1 MVRKYY
7 NININKN
14 TIWKLGH
21 DEIMRKPTLA
31 IIVPCFNE
39 ELLIESTVNSLFE
52 VINSLIEKGKILD
65 DSYIYLIDDGSKD
78 KTWSIISDLHSK
90 NPLVKGVK
98 FTKNYGN
105 QKALMAG
112 LLGSRDIGCDCVV
125 SIDADLQQDQWA
137 IERFVDKY
145 REGYDIVSGIR
156 NDRATDSFFKKY
168 TALFFYKMMGLLG
181 AKIPPNHS
189 DYRLVSR
196 RALDIL
202 AKYPEKQLFLRGF
215 FHEIGLKTAYEY
227 FDVKPRMVGS
237 SKFNFLSLLGLALN
251 GITSFSIVPLRII
264 AVLGFVMALF
274 SFGLG
279 IEALYEK
286 IFLNSTP
293 KGWATQVTMLAFFG
307 GLQIFCLGIIGEYLG
322 QVYREVKAR
331 PRYIK
336 DIELY

>member
-1 MVRKYY
+1 
-7 NININKN
+7 
-14 TIWKLGH
+14 
-21 DEIMRKPTLA
+21 MRKPTLA
-31 IIVPCFNE
+31 IIIPCFNE
-39 ELLIESTVNSLFE
+39 ELLIESTVSSLFE
-52 VINSLIEKGKILD
+52 VINSLIEKGKILE
-65 DSYIYLIDDGSKD
+65 DSYIYLVDDGSKD
-78 KTWSIISDLHSK
+78 RTWEIIDSLHKK
-90 NPLVKGVK
+90 NNLVKGLK
-98 FTKNYGN
+98 FVKNYGN
-105 QKALMAG
+105 QKAIMAG
-112 LLGSRDIGCDCVV
+112 LLGVRDVGCDCVV

-137 IERFVDKY
+137 IEAFVDKY
-145 REGYDIVSGIR
+145 SEGYDIVSGIR
-156 NDRATDSFFKKY
+156 NSRETDNFFKKY
-168 TALFFYKMMGLLG
+168 TALFFYNLMRLLG
-181 AKIPPNHS
+181 AKIPVNHS

-215 FHEIGLKTAYEY
+215 FHEIGLRTAYVK
-227 FDVKPRMVGS
+227 FDVKPRMLGE
-237 SKFNFLSLLGLALN
+237 SKFNFISLLGLALN

-264 AVLGFVMALF
+264 AVLGLVMALF

-279 IEALYEK
+279 VEVLYEK